1 MMSCSFLSSG
11 QAGTYFQHEKDYYTK
26 NLTNYDKWHGTL
38 AETLGLENEVS
49 KEQFDKMLDNIN
61 NDKGRD
67 KRAALDC
74 TFSAPKSVSLSLAKD
89 QNTRDDMIKS
99 HQVAVSKIANK
110 IELELLQ
117 TRSNGK
123 PLFSRNMIAAEFLHT
138 MARPTKENDM
148 MPDLDLHSHLVVMNK
163 TFADGKD
170 LAVDYGKI
178 MNAQK
183 IKELGLVYRQEL
195 AQELKS
201 KGYELEL
208 TDRKQGFFEIKGFE
222 REIIDN
228 YSHRSNE
235 IKTVIEK
242 HDMTDM
248 QAAKLYSRQ
257 SKEKG
262 VVDFEKVC
270 AETRKDLFENKKI
283 VITKKESINH
293 ERQRANERSNQPS
306 RTADII
312 SSGGQSDIANI
323 NQNAGRGLE
332 GFADRPSLSELPSF
346 DVDAQSRRADLL
358 LSKSA
363 ISRLAK
369 LQSQKMR
376 SHYLLRTTTAERKLK
391 IDAITNETIKKL
403 SAEKFA
409 FSVPECR
416 QRIMAAGVLE
426 SITGDEAKAAMER
439 AEIVNLGRIEQAGKK
454 SKDVYLTTEKN
465 MEKEKLNIERMKAGK
480 GTIKTNILTMQE
492 SKNALDTAEAKA
504 KEKGLESATFTITDR
519 EGGTGEQSTAVHH
532 ILTSKDKY
540 ICVDGLAGTGKTTMM
555 ERLKWIA
562 DENGI
567 EIKGV
572 CYTGKAADGLQNESG
587 IESQTIHSFLN
598 KLEAGKYNAPTRA
611 DLLKKAAGEV
621 VIETLNNGK
630 IPPKDVPQPER
641 SWSENLN
648 RAARE
653 VVSDAVLSGD
663 NLKDVQKAL
672 QKEDRALYYQQESD
686 RQKDAQNG
694 IKQEWNFENVQKAKG
709 REIWAIDEA
718 GLVGT
723 DLMHE
728 VQKAAEARG
737 AQVLLLGDP
746 DQLPPVGAGE
756 PMRQMEEAGMATA
769 HLTDIRR
776 QKDVELLQAVRES
789 VKGDHLKTFEK
800 LDKAGDYREVKDK
813 TARQEAIKAEM
824 TAEKLQNY
832 KKNLLLV
839 STNADR
845 KIYNKAIRAEYVKR
859 GELGEGQKQKITVH
873 EGEKDKTESRNFAV
887 NDRIIFTA
895 NDNKLRV
902 KNGTMA
908 QIEQV
913 DGNCITAN
921 TDAGK
926 KVIWHMDQYNSI
938 DHSYAVTGYKAQGM
952 TVDKAVVDMN
962 TNGAVQSRN
971 ALYVDI
977 SRAKQKAVVYTDD
990 KKKLEKQTK
999 DFAKKI
1005 TSKDFTKK
1013 IETMRAQG
1021 GVKNN
1026 DRYHAP
1032 DQDKNQALEKAL
1044 KQINEHTLAR
1054 PKAVIEREHVLAQ
1067 EKAAKLEKSQR
1078 QTIKKTVQHD
1088 TNRGF
1093 SR

>member
-1 MMSCSFLSSG
+1 MSCSFLSAG
-11 QAGTYFQHEKDYYTK
+11 QAGTYFEHEKDYYTK

-38 AETLGLENEVS
+38 AETLGLEGEVS
-49 KEQFDKMLDNIN
+49 KEQFNKLLDNIH

-89 QNTRDDMIKS
+89 ENTRDDMIKA
-99 HQVAVSKIANK
+99 HQAAVSKIANQ
-110 IELELLQ
+110 IEVELLQ

-123 PLFSRNMIAAEFLHT
+123 TIFSRNMIAAEFLHT

-170 LAVDYGKI
+170 LAVEYGKI
-178 MNAQK
+178 MNKQK
-183 IKELGLVYRQEL
+183 IKEFGLVYRQEL
-195 AQELKS
+195 AKELQS

-208 TDRKQGFFEIKGFE
+208 TDSKQGFFEIKGFE
-222 REIIDN
+222 REVIEK
-228 YSHRSNE
+228 YSNRSKE
-235 IKTVIEK
+235 IKNVIEK

-270 AETRKDLFENKKI
+270 EETRKDLFENEKI
-283 VITKKESINH
+283 IITKKESSNN
-293 ERQRANERSNQPS
+293 ERQRINDRSKQPS
-306 RTADII
+306 RATDII
-312 SSGGQSDIANI
+312 SSRGQSSIENI
-323 NQNAGRGLE
+323 IGNE
-332 GFADRPSLSELPSF
+332 GQLFESFADRPSLSELPDF
-346 DVDAQSRRADLL
+346 NVDAKGKRTDLL
-358 LSKSA
+358 LSKSS

-369 LQSQKMR
+369 LQSDKVR
-376 SHYLLRTTTAERKLK
+376 SHYMLRATTAERKIK
-391 IDAITNETIKKL
+391 IDEITAETIKKL

-409 FSVPECR
+409 FTVPECR

-426 SITGDEAKAAMER
+426 SITADEAKASMES
-439 AEIVNLGRIEQAGKK
+439 AKVVNLGRINQKDK
-454 SKDVYLTTEKN
+454 QSKDIYLTTETN
-465 MEKEKLNIERMKAGK
+465 MEREKANIERMKAGK
-480 GTIKTNILTMQE
+480 GTIK
-492 SKNALDTAEAKA
+492 SKIFSMEQSRIALDNAELKA
-504 KEKGLESATFTITDR
+504 KEKGLESASFTITAK
-519 EGGTGEQSTAVHH
+519 GGGSGEQAAAVHH
-532 ILTSKDKY
+532 ILTCEDKY
-540 ICVDGLAGTGKTTMM
+540 VCVDGLAGTGKTTMM

-562 DENGI
+562 DESGI

-587 IESQTIHSFLN
+587 ISSQTIHSFLN
-598 KLEAGKYNAPTRA
+598 KLEKGKLNEPTRA
-611 DLLKKAAGEV
+611 ELLKKVTGEV
-621 VIETLNNGK
+621 VVEALNNGK
-630 IPPKDVPQPER
+630 IPPKEVPSPER

-653 VVSDAVLSGD
+653 VVSEAVLSGN

-672 QKEDRALYYQQESD
+672 RKEDRDLYYQQQND
-686 RQKDAQNG
+686 RQKATQEG
-694 IKQEWNFENVQKAKG
+694 IKQEWNFDNVQKAKG
-709 REIWAIDEA
+709 REIWAVDEA
-718 GLVGT
+718 GLVDT
-723 DLMHE
+723 NLMNE
-728 VQKAAEARG
+728 LQKAAEARG

-789 VKGDHLKTFEK
+789 VKGDHLVTFEK
-800 LDKAGDYREVKDK
+800 LDKTGDYREIAEKN
-813 TARQEAIKAEM
+813 TRQEAIKAEM
-824 TAEKLQNY
+824 TGEKVQDY

-845 KIYNKAIRAEYVKR
+845 KTYNKAIRDEYVKR
-859 GELGEGQKQKITVH
+859 GEISEGQKQKITVH
-873 EGEKDKTESRNFAV
+873 DGEKDITESRNFAA

-895 NDNKLRV
+895 NDNKLGV

-908 QIEQV
+908 KIEQIEG
-913 DGNCITAN
+913 DRITAN

-926 KVIWHMDQYNSI
+926 KVTWNMSQYNSI
-938 DHSYAVTGYKAQGM
+938 DHSYAVTNYKAQGM
-952 TVDKAVVDMN
+952 TVEKVVVDMN
-962 TNGAVQSRN
+962 TKGAAQSRN

-999 DFAKKI
+999 EFAKKI

-1013 IETMRAQG
+1013 INTMRAQG
-1021 GVKNN
+1021 GIKNN

-1032 DQDKNQALEKAL
+1032 DTDKSQALEKAL
-1044 KQINEHTLAR
+1044 NQIKEHTLER
-1054 PKAVIEREHVLAQ
+1054 PKSVIEKEHVQEIAQ
-1067 EKAAKLEKSQR
+1067 QKQAEL
-1078 QTIKKTVQHD
+1078 KKEPKQYKVERD
-1088 TNRGF
+1088 TGRGYG
-1093 SR
+1093 R